1 LTLEPRAAAGYAA
14 AMPASRFSATVV
26 TYRPDVPLL
35 ERSLASLGEAVL
47 HAQAAGLVSQAT
59 LYLVDNGPRDCLA
72 EVESAARAFPAAA
85 GRVEILHGH
94 GNLGYGRANNLVL
107 PRLASDLHL
116 VMNPDVELEREALA
130 ASIEAL
136 RDDPQVGIVAPS
148 VCGPGGERQ
157 YLCKR
162 YPSVWVLF
170 LRGFAPRFLQRPFAS
185 ALDHYE
191 MRDVPADAPF
201 APVPLASGCFMLVR
215 TPLFARL
222 GGFDPRF
229 FMYFEDYDLSL
240 RAGREAAVA
249 YVPGARI
256 VHHGGEASR
265 KGWRHVAWFLRSA
278 WRFFATHG
286 WKIA

>member
-1 LTLEPRAAAGYAA
+1 
-14 AMPASRFSATVV
+14 MPPARFSATVV
-26 TYRPDVPLL
+26 TYHSDPALL
-35 ERSLASLGEAVL
+35 ERALRSLAVAIGRARS
-47 HAQAAGLVSQAT
+47 AGLVSTARAFI
-59 LYLVDNGPRDCLA
+59 VDNGGDD
-72 EVESAARAFPAAA
+72 SAASARETALAYD
-85 GRVEILHGH
+85 GELEIVHGQ
-94 GNLGYGRANNLVL
+94 GNVGYGRANNLVL
-107 PRLASDLHL
+107 GRLDSDFHL
-116 VMNPDVELEREALA
+116 VMNPDVEIDPGALVA
-130 ASIEAL
+130 AIGAMNA
-136 RDDPQVGIVAPS
+136 DAAIGWVAPDARGS
-148 VCGPGGERQ
+148 GGERQ

-170 LRGFAPRFLQRPFAS
+170 LRGFAPAALRRAFS
-185 ALDHYE
+185 GALDRYE
-191 MRDVPADAPF
+191 MRDVLGSQPY

-240 RAGREAAVA
+240 RLGREAKVA

-256 VHHGGEASR
+256 VHHGGEAAR
-265 KGWRHVAWFLRSA
+265 KGPRHVSWFLRSA